1 MAGASPLGLRRV
13 ALAALAGSL
22 PGALL
27 YALTGAVAA
36 SFQNGAL
43 IFLLVLS
50 VAGVSW
56 FVGRWMEPRLIRAE
70 RRRT

>member
-1 MAGASPLGLRRV
+1 MAGASPLGWRRV

-50 VAGVSW
+50 VAGVS
-56 FVGRWMEPRLIRAE
+56 
-70 RRRT
+70 